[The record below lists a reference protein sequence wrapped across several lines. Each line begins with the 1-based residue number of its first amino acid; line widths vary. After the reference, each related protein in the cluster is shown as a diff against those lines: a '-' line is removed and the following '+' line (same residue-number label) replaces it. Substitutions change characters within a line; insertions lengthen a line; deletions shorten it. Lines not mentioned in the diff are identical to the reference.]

1 MKVTITIED
10 DGDGG
15 IQWAGGT
22 DEPHIRGPHI
32 RGPHIRG
39 PHIVIP
45 REDGSETTIHIDD
58 LAAAAE
64 QSRPEA

>member
-32 RGPHIRG
+32 RGPHI
-39 PHIVIP
+39 VIP
-45 REDGSETTIHIDD
+45 REDGSETTIHIDG
-58 LAAAAE
+58 LAALAE
-64 QSRPEA
+64 QAEPEAGGS